1 MTARYTHRSSAL
13 PGGPLGGLPS
23 LSLTTE
29 GSWIH
34 LGGGS
39 PNLSS
44 ARWRPQQDR
53 TVAYYDCMCQ
63 QESTDLITARLYF
76 FYLHSDA
83 SGLMLLILL
92 ILLCSTQKQSLNT
105 NSTTFEHQQQEQ
117 FNFNH
122 TRFERLFPVVFRE
135 VRNTNLRK
143 KFLLPFCLRT
153 WKTLAVSFNPIKTK
167 YMKLFILRHFRTTV
181 AGS

>member
-76 FYLHSDA
+76 FLPPLWCFWLDA
-83 SGLMLLILL
+83 SNLTMQYTKTVTKHK
-92 ILLCSTQKQSLNT
+92 SNQVRK
-105 NSTTFEHQQQEQ
+105 EQ

-153 WKTLAVSFNPIKTK
+153 WKTLAVSFNPIKN
-167 YMKLFILRHFRTTV
+167 
-181 AGS
+181 